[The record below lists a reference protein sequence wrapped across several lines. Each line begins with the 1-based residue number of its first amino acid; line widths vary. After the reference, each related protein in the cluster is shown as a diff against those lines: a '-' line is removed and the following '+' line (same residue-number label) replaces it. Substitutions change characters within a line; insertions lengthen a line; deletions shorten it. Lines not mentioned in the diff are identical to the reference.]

1 MSDVNYV
8 VGKSIADLP
17 ISDPI
22 HKPCP
27 DMAGL
32 ENYDPKKTQRAC
44 FLISKLREKHGIK
57 KRAKRDPVKHN
68 YTCTHDECVDKGR

>member
-1 MSDVNYV
+1 MGDVTYI

-32 ENYDPKKTQRAC
+32 ENYDPKKTQ
-44 FLISKLREKHGIK
+44 
-57 KRAKRDPVKHN
+57 
-68 YTCTHDECVDKGR
+68 

>member
-1 MSDVNYV
+1 MGDVTYI

-32 ENYDPKKTQRAC
+32 ENYDP
-44 FLISKLREKHGIK
+44 
-57 KRAKRDPVKHN
+57 VKHN